1 VSILALSREYP
12 IVAPAEKGPLWHS
25 TNFKLPSRRNEPHAQ
40 LISRLKSLL
49 CNFLPDTSTR
59 TPIHTPM
66 ATMSWQINCVFPF
79 YFDAGFS
86 RHLFLCAIF
95 VAGVEWSYKLATFAV
110 AICRFMRFSCG
121 CRKAG
126 NPEGRRDH
134 LPKSS
139 CLVSSW
145 HLHHLRMRMRIC
157 YLSVCVCACGDFR
170 FRPRRF
176 SIPPRWFVA
185 PSAFSGLPIN
195 LSLPVAHSPLSFC
208 LAFSARRECVGAQR
222 EIARCFIEG
231 HTF

>member
-49 CNFLPDTSTR
+49 CNFLSDTSTR

-157 YLSVCVCACGDFR
+157 YLSVCVCGCV
-170 FRPRRF
+170 RRLPF
-176 SIPPRWFVA
+176 PASPILD
-185 PSAFSGLPIN
+185 SAALICC
-195 LSLPVAHSPLSFC
+195 ALSF
-208 LAFSARRECVGAQR
+208 LRAPHQPVTPSRPLPAFILFG
-222 EIARCFIEG
+222 I
-231 HTF
+231 